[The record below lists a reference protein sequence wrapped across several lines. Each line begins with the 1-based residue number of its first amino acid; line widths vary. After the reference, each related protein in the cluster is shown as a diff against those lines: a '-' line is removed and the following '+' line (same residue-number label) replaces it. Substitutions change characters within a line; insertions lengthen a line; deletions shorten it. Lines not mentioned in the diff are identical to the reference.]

1 VMQTRPQPHVSVV
14 VLNLE
19 GEDVLPDA
27 LSTLADQNYQP
38 LEILVVD
45 NGSNDGSREVA
56 ARYPVKWVPLP
67 VNVGFA
73 EGNNIGA
80 RAAHGEIVVFVNNDM
95 RFAPDFVRELV
106 LPLFQDPQLFAT
118 DARQWDWTG
127 HREIHLATRL
137 RPVPFTVW
145 LRTRESL
152 PLLEIQQLS
161 APGPVN
167 VFQACAGNMAVRRD
181 RFLELGG
188 FDARY
193 PGGFEDTDIA
203 WRSWLRGWR
212 TIFVPSAECWHRVGV
227 ASATPEGRSARYR
240 SAIGGRLLLAWKLLP
255 PEHVAITSL
264 LTVGGVMR
272 DLLGGRFDDARKR
285 AAVIARYGP
294 FLPAVLRERFRLYG
308 TGRSTPRRHLR
319 RLFGVH
325 PAGPT
330 ARESDAT

>member
-1 VMQTRPQPHVSVV
+1 MMQLRPQPLVSVV

-27 LSTLADQNYQP
+27 LSTLADQSYQP

-45 NGSNDGSREVA
+45 NGSRDGSREIA

-73 EGNNIGA
+73 EGITSA
-80 RAAHGEIVVFVNNDM
+80 RALRTARSSSSSITTCGSRRTSSGNSVF
-95 RFAPDFVRELV
+95 
-106 LPLFQDPQLFAT
+106 PLFYDPQSSAT
-118 DARQWDWTG
+118 DARQWDWAG
-127 HREIHLATRL
+127 NRELHLATRL
-137 RPVPFTVW
+137 RRIPFSAW
-145 LRTRESL
+145 LSTRGSL
-152 PLLEIQQLS
+152 PLLEIEQVS
-161 APGPVN
+161 APGPVS

-227 ASATPEGRSARYR
+227 ASATREGRSTRYR
-240 SAIGGRLLLAWKLLP
+240 SAIGGRLVLAWKLLP

-264 LTVGGVMR
+264 LTVGGLMR
-272 DLLGGRFDDARKR
+272 DL
-285 AAVIARYGP
+285 YG
-294 FLPAVLRERFRLYG
+294 AGSTMRDGER
-308 TGRSTPRRHLR
+308 P
-319 RLFGVH
+319 
-325 PAGPT
+325 
-330 ARESDAT
+330 